1 MEQSLSE
8 KKIKISRIFP
18 DESQD
23 SVPPKKSRK
32 RSILSEITNEDL
44 SVNNK
49 STKKDPKKISKV
61 PNRNAKEN
69 SSAPSGKKTKKD
81 PKGPK
86 KFKQIQGQGKI
97 TSFFMTK

>member
-1 MEQSLSE
+1 M
-8 KKIKISRIFP
+8 
-18 DESQD
+18 
-23 SVPPKKSRK
+23 PPKKSRK
-32 RSILSEITNEDL
+32 RSILSEITNEDI
-44 SVNNK
+44 SVNDK

-61 PNRNAKEN
+61 PNKNAKEN
-69 SSAPSGKKTKKD
+69 SSVPSGKKAKKE